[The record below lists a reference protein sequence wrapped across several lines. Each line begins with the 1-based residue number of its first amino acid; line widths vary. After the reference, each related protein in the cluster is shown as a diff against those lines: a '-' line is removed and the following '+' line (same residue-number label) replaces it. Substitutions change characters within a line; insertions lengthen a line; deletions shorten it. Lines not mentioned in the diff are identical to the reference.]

1 METRPAVPLERDG
14 ERAAIAGALA
24 RAVAGSG
31 GLVLVQGAAG
41 IGKTTLLRGAQDE
54 AAAHGVRVLRARGGV
69 LESELEHGVVRQLV
83 ERPVLTATPERRAA
97 LLDGPAAPAAALLGA
112 GPADTGPIHDPTL
125 DLLHGLAWLVA
136 HLADDGPLLLVVDDA
151 HWSDAASL
159 QALAFVARR
168 LGELPVLLL
177 VGTRDPEPGPAEA
190 PLRELEAVADAV
202 VLRPGLLSAEAVG
215 TLLRGAFGRDDVPSA
230 LVAACAEA
238 TGGNPFFATELA
250 AELAGAHAD
259 PREVEPAA
267 VARIGPAAVR
277 RSLLL
282 RLGHLGGPARDLARA
297 LAVLGGEGPLG
308 RVAAVA
314 GLPAV
319 QAVAAVDLLQAA
331 GLVRAG
337 TPLRLLHPLVRAAIT
352 EDTPPSDRAAAH
364 RRALDALLAEG
375 ATDDEL
381 VPHALGAAP
390 AGDDGVV
397 ALLRRTG
404 DRALR
409 SGSPAS
415 AAVQLG
421 RALAE
426 PPAPAD
432 RAGVLV
438 ALGRAEVRKGAFADG
453 IARLEQAVALAP
465 DLGTLAAAH
474 RDRAFAAFAGRGMTV
489 AREVVRSAVD
499 DLTDRGA
506 RDDALQLEAD
516 LALLA
521 WLSGQ
526 EHGLE
531 LRRHAGL
538 AGATRAERTILALLA
553 QDEHAVGAHPDVV
566 VELAERALGGGRL
579 IREDS
584 SEALHWYMATYAL
597 LTCEA
602 HDAAR
607 RTIEEALADG
617 RRRGSAFARAGALGT
632 RTVLA
637 LNEGRPRDAE
647 ADARAAAGGAIP
659 PIMVPVRA
667 AYLVL
672 ALTDQGE
679 LEAAEDELVAAGL
692 AHGPGGPTVMR
703 WIPWARLRLREAQGR
718 AEELDADLTPLREDD
733 EAGRPMRALAW
744 RALRARVLA
753 REGRDAEA
761 REAAAAHLAWARG
774 WSRPGALGVAL
785 RASAL
790 AGPSADRA
798 TALGEA
804 VDALA
809 RSGCRTEEARARA
822 DLGVALLRG
831 GLRREGRAAL
841 EAGLEVAMACGAR
854 GVARACADEL
864 AVAGAPA
871 GRLRF
876 DELTASERRVAELA
890 AAGATNRAI
899 AQELFV
905 TPKTV
910 ENHLTRVYAK
920 LGVGS
925 RRGLSAAL

>member
-1 METRPAVPLERDG
+1 MQTRPAPALERDG
-14 ERAAIAGALA
+14 ELAAIAEATA
-24 RAVAGSG
+24 RAAAGSG
-31 GLVLVQGAAG
+31 GLVLVQGPAG
-41 IGKTTLLRGAQDE
+41 IGKTTLLRAARDE
-54 AAAHGVRVLRARGGV
+54 AGRAGARILAARGGV
-69 LESELEHGVVRQLV
+69 LESDLEHGVVRQLFD
-83 ERPVLTATPERRAA
+83 RAVLAAPPERRVA

-112 GPADTGPIHDPTL
+112 GPADPGPIHDPTL
-125 DLLHGLAWLVA
+125 DLLHGLGWLVA
-136 HLADDGPLLLVVDDA
+136 HLADEGPLLLLVDDA
-151 HWSDAASL
+151 HWSDVASL
-159 QALAFVARR
+159 RALAFLARR

-177 VGTRDPEPGPAEA
+177 VATRDVEPGPAEA
-190 PLRELEAVADAV
+190 PLRELEAVSDAV
-202 VLRPGLLSAEAVG
+202 VLRPGHLSPDGVG
-215 TLLRGAFGRDDVPSA
+215 ALLRAAFGRDDVPPA
-230 LVAACAEA
+230 LVEACAEA

-250 AELAGAHAD
+250 AELAGAHD
-259 PREVEPAA
+259 EPHGVDPAA
-267 VARIGPAAVR
+267 VARTGPAAVR

-282 RLGHLGGPARDLARA
+282 RLGHLGGPARDVARA

-314 GLPAV
+314 DLSATE
-319 QAVAAVDLLQAA
+319 AVAAVDLLEAA

-337 TPLRLLHPLVRAAIT
+337 TPLRLLHPLVRAAIS
-352 EDTPPSDRAAAH
+352 EDTPASDRAAAH
-364 RRALDALLAEG
+364 RRALDALRAEG

-390 AGDDGVV
+390 AADDAVV

-409 SGSPAS
+409 SGSPAP

-426 PPAPAD
+426 PPAPED

-438 ALGRAEVRKGAFADG
+438 ALGRAEVRQGGFADG
-453 IARLEQAVALAP
+453 IARLDQAVALAP

-489 AREVVRSAVD
+489 ARETVRSAVD
-499 DLTDRGA
+499 ELTDRGA
-506 RDDALQLEAD
+506 VDDALQLEAD

-526 EHGLE
+526 DHGLE

-538 AGATRAERTILALLA
+538 AGETRAERTILALLA
-553 QDEHAVGAHPDVV
+553 QDEHAVGAPPDVV
-566 VELAERALGGGRL
+566 VELAERALAGGRL
-579 IREDS
+579 IAEDS

-602 HDAAR
+602 HESSR
-607 RTIEEALADG
+607 RTIEQALEDG

-647 ADARAAAGGAIP
+647 ADARAAAGGATP

-679 LEAAEDELVAAGL
+679 LEAAAEELVAAGL
-692 AHGPGGPTVMR
+692 AQGPGGPTVLR

-718 AEELDADLTPLREDD
+718 AEDLDADLAPLREDD
-733 EAGRPMRALAW
+733 ADGRPMRALAW
-744 RALRARVLA
+744 RALQARVLA
-753 REGRDAEA
+753 RAGRHDAA
-761 REAAAAHLAWARG
+761 REAAASHLAWARR
-774 WSRPGALGVAL
+774 WDRPAALGVAL
-785 RASAL
+785 RASGL
-790 AGPSADRA
+790 AGPPEDRA
-798 TALGEA
+798 AVLEEA
-804 VDALA
+804 VDVLA
-809 RSGCRTEEARARA
+809 RSASRTEEARARA
-822 DLGVALLRG
+822 DHGVALLRG
-831 GLRREGRAAL
+831 GRRREGRAAL
-841 EAGLEVAMACGAR
+841 EAALEIAMACGAR

-925 RRGLSAAL
+925 RRALADAL